1 MVLYY
6 DYIKYGERGIYA
18 LKRQLEQGPAVSS
31 EEYFTKEVRPD
42 TQSSVYILWGDGMK
56 KLVMIGIFIG
66 SVCLSFFAGNYFC
79 DKENIKLREQRC
91 HTMIGFAIDKLDD
104 IKTKYDADGME
115 TLISDVYA
123 AYENSNNGEL
133 SSALHDLW
141 NALIFDGENIVG
153 KENDLIAA
161 LKEKN
166 AQSIKE
172 IAHSMRTPK

>member
-1 MVLYY
+1 MYY

-18 LKRQLEQGPAVSS
+18 LKRQLEQVPAASS
-31 EEYFTKEVRPD
+31 EEYFTKEMRPD

-56 KLVMIGIFIG
+56 KLVMIGIFVVSI
-66 SVCLSFFAGNYFC
+66 CLSFFAGNYFC

-104 IKTKYDADGME
+104 IKTKYDADVME

-123 AYENSNNGEL
+123 AYESSNNGEL

>member
-1 MVLYY
+1 M
-6 DYIKYGERGIYA
+6 RGD
-18 LKRQLEQGPAVSS
+18 V
-31 EEYFTKEVRPD
+31 
-42 TQSSVYILWGDGMK
+42 MK
-56 KLVMIGIFIG
+56 KTILIGAFIV
-66 SVCLSFFAGNYFC
+66 SICLSFLAGDYFC
-79 DKENIKLREQRC
+79 DKENSKLREQRC
-91 HTMIGFAIDKLDD
+91 HTMMVFAIDKLDD
-104 IKTKYDADGME
+104 IKTQYDTDMME
-115 TLISDVYA
+115 ILISDVYA
-123 AYENSNNGEL
+123 ACEHSDNSEL